1 MRHAPAP
8 QRPGWRLNGAAL
20 LALLFFSAAPCGAQS
35 KPAEP
40 SGTPAGIQNLA
51 NNPQLMAEFEKLIG
65 RLEHEVVF
73 PAARN
78 RSELLP
84 LLPESTTFYAA
95 LPNYGDVA
103 HQTLGIFQQEVQ
115 ASPALREWWQ
125 KVESKS
131 PGSRVEDSIEKFYQ
145 VSQYLG
151 DEVVFSGTAG
161 GHDEPKLLVIASIRK
176 PGLKEALQQILRGV
190 PASVRVRIVDPQEL
204 TADANATSTQ
214 QLLVLVRSDFV
225 VASWDLATLRSFN
238 ATLDARAHG
247 FESTA
252 FGQRVAQTYDGG
264 VTLVGAADL
273 RTMLAQIPPQ
283 GRLALQRSGFAD
295 MKYFVWEHRNS
306 NGLSVSNG
314 ELSFTGPRHGVASW
328 LAAPG
333 PMGGL
338 DFASPKSMFV
348 VSARLKSP
356 AEMFND
362 VWEIA
367 GATNPNAGAALS
379 TFEQMFGINLKDDLL
394 ARLTGEVT
402 IEVDAVAPKPMW
414 KVILGVNDAA
424 GLQQSLSKLFTA
436 THMVTGQAEEGGTT
450 YYTIVVPS
458 GKTPTEMTYAYV
470 PGYLILSSNHGAIR
484 DALQFH
490 QAGGSLRK
498 SAKFLAALPPGHPAG
513 VSALMYRDPLAA
525 LPQLGALYPATT
537 ESVLRLMGGGK
548 PTVAC
553 AYGEESAIRT
563 ASTNASLDVG
573 ALMVGAAIV
582 IPNLLRSKMAAN
594 DSAAVA
600 TLRSV
605 LTAQMTYAANYPYR
619 GYAPNLA
626 TLGRNPNGPSYTAD
640 YAALLDE
647 SVANPAC
654 TTGAWCTKS
663 GFRFTLSGT
672 CSGQKCSDFVAV
684 GTPVAAN
691 TGTRSFCAT
700 SDGVIRF
707 KTGAPLS
714 SPVSASE
721 CHEWPA
727 IR

>member
-1 MRHAPAP
+1 MRHAPAT
-8 QRPGWRLNGAAL
+8 RRRGWRLNGAPL
-20 LALLFFSAAPCGAQS
+20 LALLFLSALPCGAQS
-35 KPAEP
+35 KPTEP
-40 SGTPAGIQNLA
+40 NGTPAAIQSLA

-65 RLEHEVVF
+65 RLEHELVF

-84 LLPESTTFYAA
+84 LLPESTTFYVA
-95 LPNYGDVA
+95 LPNYGDAA
-103 HQTLGIFQQEVQ
+103 HQTLSIVQQEVQ

-125 KVESKS
+125 QVESKS
-131 PGSRVEDSIEKFYQ
+131 AGSKVEDSIEKFYQ

-151 DEVVFSGTAG
+151 DEVVFSGTTG
-161 GHDEPKLLVIASIRK
+161 GHEPKLLVMASIRK
-176 PGLKEALQQILRGV
+176 PGLKEALQQMLRGV
-190 PASVRVRIVDPQEL
+190 PTSVPVRIVDPQEL
-204 TADANATSTQ
+204 AADANASSTQ

-225 VASWDLATLRSFN
+225 VASWDPATLRSFN
-238 ATLDARAHG
+238 ARLDARHHG

-252 FGQRVAQTYDGG
+252 FGQRVAQTYEGG

-273 RTMLAQIPPQ
+273 HTMLAQVPPQ

-295 MKYFVWEHRNS
+295 MKYFVWEHRS
-306 NGLSVSNG
+306 ANGLSLSNG
-314 ELSFTGPRHGVASW
+314 ELSFTAPRHGVASW

-338 DFASPKSMFV
+338 DFASPKSMLV

-367 GATNPNAGAALS
+367 SATNPNAGAALS

-402 IEVDAVAPKPMW
+402 VEVDAVAPKPMW
-414 KVILGVNDAA
+414 KVILGVNDATS
-424 GLQQSLSKLFTA
+424 LQQSLSKLFTA
-436 THMVTGQAEEGGTT
+436 THVVTGQAEEGGTT
-450 YYTIVVPS
+450 YYTIVAPS
-458 GKTPTEMTYAYV
+458 GKTPTEMTYAYA
-470 PGYLILSSNHGAIR
+470 PGYLILASNHEVIR
-484 DALQFH
+484 NALQLH

-513 VSALMYRDPLAA
+513 VSALMYQDPTAA
-525 LPQLGALYPATT
+525 LPHLQTLYPATT

-563 ASTNASLDVG
+563 ASTSVTLDVG
-573 ALMVGAAIV
+573 VVMVGAAIA

-594 DSAAVA
+594 DTAAVA

-605 LTAQMTYAANYPYR
+605 LTAQMMYAANYPYR

-626 TLGRNPNGPSYTAD
+626 TLGRNPKGPSNTAD
-640 YAALLDE
+640 YAGLLDA

-654 TTGAWCTKS
+654 TAGAWCTKS

-684 GTPVAAN
+684 GTPVTAN

-707 KTGAPLS
+707 KTGAPLNS
-714 SPVSASE
+714 AVSASQ